1 MVMAMSLILE
11 IYSGTRVVSLD
22 QSKKIVMCSLTK
34 LQFRD
39 FSQQQRTSYAL
50 ASSYSWDARWI
61 DEVSVCWLVLLLQAI
76 GGAVASSAAS
86 ESTVSAVL
94 KRSVMLLL
102 PRYER
107 NWASISCWQASCQV
121 ASLFLFAICCTE
133 FALRACAFSPYAR
146 ASPYLQHWKH
156 KST

>member
-50 ASSYSWDARWI
+50 ASSYS
-61 DEVSVCWLVLLLQAI
+61 
-76 GGAVASSAAS
+76 
-86 ESTVSAVL
+86 
-94 KRSVMLLL
+94 
-102 PRYER
+102 
-107 NWASISCWQASCQV
+107 
-121 ASLFLFAICCTE
+121 
-133 FALRACAFSPYAR
+133 
-146 ASPYLQHWKH
+146 
-156 KST
+156 